1 MKYAIALTGL
11 LFCLL
16 SGAAESCA
24 QHKIGY
30 VNAELVINLM
40 PETKQAEQQLMTFQ
54 RNLGEKAKVE
64 RSYYEGLVTEYQ
76 SMKQAGT
83 MTPENEQAKI
93 KEIQDMEQKIQ
104 KFADQSQTSLMNKER
119 ELMNPILDKLQNV
132 IDETAEANGYDYV
145 FNSNIGG
152 TSALLKGPKG
162 DNLTLKVLDKLGVE
176 VPDEVRAQLDENAV
190 PAKLP
195 GESAPTAPGE

>member
-1 MKYAIALTGL
+1 MKYAIAMTGL
-11 LFCLL
+11 CFCLL
-16 SGAAESCA
+16 WGAAEARA

-30 VNAELVINLM
+30 VNAELIINLM

-104 KFADQSQTSLMNKER
+104 KFADQSQTSLVNKER
-119 ELMNPILDKLQNV
+119 ELMNPILDKLQTA
-132 IDETAEANGYDYV
+132 IDQTADANGYHYI

-152 TSALLKGPKG
+152 TSALLKGPEK

-176 VPDEVRAQLDENAV
+176 VPEEVRGQLDGNGAA
-190 PAKLP
+190 PKLP
-195 GESAPTAPGE
+195 AGGAPAGTGE